1 MLKTVINAFKIKE
14 IRTRLIYTIVMLI
27 IVRIGC
33 QIPLPGTDPEVIKE
47 VLGGLASGGFGFFD
61 ALTGSS
67 FSQMSIF
74 ALNITVYITASIV
87 IQLLTIAIPKLEEM
101 QKDGEDGRQKIAN
114 ITRYITVGLA
124 LLESTAMSIGFGRQG
139 IYGNITGGMYTWTV
153 ICSILTLTGGAML
166 VMWMGEQITEKG
178 VGNGISLILLINI
191 VSTMPGDFTALFEQF
206 VKGASSV
213 GMAVLAAVIIIVLVV
228 AVVVFI
234 VYLNDGERRI
244 AVQYSRKVAANGKS
258 YGGRGSNIPLKVN
271 TAGVI
276 PIIFAA
282 SLFQFPV
289 IIASFVN
296 GNTQAEWTRY
306 FTSSYWCNP
315 QAPQYSV
322 GLIVYIALIIFFAYF
337 YTQITFNPAEVANN
351 IKKSGGFVPGVRPGK
366 PTEEYFSK
374 VLKYLIFI
382 GAVGL
387 IIVALIP
394 IIVSGIFSAR
404 LSFAGTSIIIVVGVI
419 LETAKKIES
428 MMLVRNYSGFL
439 AKD

>member
-1 MLKTVINAFKIKE
+1 MFKTIGQAFKVKE
-14 IRTRLIYTIVMLI
+14 IRKKLIYTIVMLI

-33 QIPLPGTDPEVIKE
+33 QIPLPGTDASVVKE
-47 VLGGLASGGFGFFD
+47 VLGGLSSGAFGFFD

-67 FSQMSIF
+67 FSSMSIF
-74 ALNITVYITASIV
+74 ALNITVYITASII

-101 QKDGEDGRQKIAN
+101 QKEGEDGRQKIAK
-114 ITRYITVGLA
+114 ITRYLTVVLA
-124 LLESTAMSIGFGRQG
+124 LIESVAMVIGFGNQG
-139 IYGNITGGMYTWTV
+139 IFGSISGGLYTWTI
-153 ICSILTLTGGAML
+153 ICDVLVLTAGAVG

-178 VGNGISLILLINI
+178 IGNGISLILLINI
-191 VSTMPGDFTALFEQF
+191 VSTMPSDYSNLFEQF

-213 GMAVLAAVIIIVLVV
+213 GMAVVGALVIIILTV
-228 AVVVFI
+228 AVVAFI

-244 AVQYSRKVAANGKS
+244 SVQYSQKVVGRKS
-258 YGGRGSNIPLKVN
+258 FGGQNSHIPLKVN

-289 IIASFVN
+289 IIANFATN
-296 GNTQAEWTRY
+296 YQPGEWTRY
-306 FTSSYWCNP
+306 FTSSYWCRP
-315 QAPQYSV
+315 GYMKYSL
-322 GLIVYIALIIFFAYF
+322 GLLLYIALIIFFAYF

-351 IKKSGGFVPGVRPGK
+351 IKKQGGFVPGIRPGK

-387 IIVALIP
+387 IIVAIIP
-394 IIVSGIFSAR
+394 MIISGVFNAS

-419 LETAKKIES
+419 LETAKKLES
-428 MMLVRNYSGFL
+428 MLLVRNYTGFL